1 MFEQLGIAFKP
12 IVYYLNLMKKTVILL
27 VLTVLVCFNVS
38 AQASE
43 ELNLYYGDE
52 ISLNQYTLSYTSD
65 YDGVFEVKIDRDGS
79 NFLVE
84 QISQEELF
92 DLEKPHTFNVSKD
105 LDIMLNS
112 VESDSDG
119 LYLDLELTASE
130 NIFADAKLESS
141 APSKVFVGQGDE
153 MTIPLNLENTGIVNQ
168 TFSLSAEHNTSADVS
183 YSFQEFNV
191 TKLKINTDESE
202 SIDAKIDVPETAR
215 TGTYDIEFVAE
226 NKSRASE
233 SISLEIRESQEVN
246 NERRIDLSSDQ
257 SYIGIKPGEQKEVSV
272 RVRNSGNVMLDNV
285 ELNVEAPESWETEIG
300 RNNVPGIEEY
310 GSFRSIVT
318 VEAPANAETGDKFL
332 EISASS
338 DETSTEEP
346 ERIRMTVQQ
355 ESNLRY
361 IGLGIM
367 TLSLGGLVF
376 VYRKLGRR

>member
-1 MFEQLGIAFKP
+1 
-12 IVYYLNLMKKTVILL
+12 MKKTLIPLA
-27 VLTVLVCFNVS
+27 LTVLLCFNVS
-38 AQASE
+38 AEASE
-43 ELNLYYGDE
+43 DLEMYYGDE

-65 YDGVFEVKIDRDGS
+65 YDGVFEVKMDRSGS
-79 NFLVE
+79 SFLVE
-84 QISQEELF
+84 QVSQEELF
-92 DLEKPHTFNVSKD
+92 DLEKPHTFNISSD
-105 LDIMLNS
+105 LDIVLRS

-119 LYLDLELTASE
+119 LYLNLELTASE
-130 NIFADAKLESS
+130 NIFADAEMESS
-141 APSKVFVGQGDE
+141 APSKVFVGQGEE

-168 TFSLSAEHNTSADVS
+168 TFSLNAEHNTSADVS

-191 TKLKINTDESE
+191 TKLKINTGESE
-202 SIDAKIDVPETAR
+202 SLDAKIDVPETAR
-215 TGTYDIEFVAE
+215 TGTYDIEFVVE
-226 NKSRASE
+226 DESKASE

-246 NERRIDLSSDQ
+246 NERRIDLNADQ
-257 SYIGIKPGEQKEVSV
+257 SYVGIKPGQQKEVSV

-285 ELNVEAPESWETEIG
+285 ELNVEAPENWETEVS
-300 RNNVPGIEEY
+300 RNNVPGIEQY

-338 DETSTEEP
+338 DQTSTEEP

-367 TLSLGGLVF
+367 ALSLGGLVF